1 MYSTLFLSAKIL
13 IKNGGCILLFIETKF
28 YPIFSQNLFLDTSG
42 LWLPKLFVMQVVWVT
57 FSVHQTYFVKNTLLL
72 FPCIG
77 ILIHSDH
84 CSSHQT
90 SIRRFIRNNVT
101 SHLLTCFCNS
111 FRWSMHLSCF
121 GHAVN
126 WSTGRLAIGLVIIW
140 FKTYSFCV
148 LLLFYVDTVK
158 NKLIICRTS

>member
-1 MYSTLFLSAKIL
+1 MHRNNILPHFFSEFVSRYLRTMTAEIVCYASCMSHIQGTPSIFCQKYIVIISMYWNINPFRPLF
-13 IKNGGCILLFIETKF
+13 
-28 YPIFSQNLFLDTSG
+28 
-42 LWLPKLFVMQVVWVT
+42 
-57 FSVHQTYFVKNTLLL
+57 
-72 FPCIG
+72 
-77 ILIHSDH
+77 
-84 CSSHQT
+84 SSHQT
-90 SIRRFIRNNVT
+90 SPRQLIRNNVT
-101 SHLLTCFCNS
+101 SHLLTCLCNS

-126 WSTGRLAIGLVIIW
+126 WCTGRLAIGLVIIW